1 MCLSSR
7 IDRMRCFR
15 LAKKSPK
22 SVGIRENGSR
32 FWWQRR
38 AGDCEAPL
46 PPKRQRRRWSDRVA
60 SRRGE
65 RRQEFPP
72 CLVYLFHIYH
82 HKREEEGEE
91 EEIIITGR
99 YVCMHV
105 FVRVLFLFEVLRMV
119 VLCCWS
125 GGRKI
130 NTYTSCFFVCF
141 SFFGSVASAAAA
153 ASDSGKCVSAVLVWR
168 RNGMLA
174 SGREKALELKIRFF
188 RILKKLTFLMILFYQ
203 GLVRWMFCWG
213 Q

>member
-15 LAKKSPK
+15 LAKKWLK
-22 SVGIRENGSR
+22 SVGICENGSR
-32 FWWQRR
+32 FWWKRR

-82 HKREEEGEE
+82 HKREEEEGEE

-105 FVRVLFLFEVLRMV
+105 FVRVLFVFEVLRMV

-141 SFFGSVASAAAA
+141 SFFGSVASAAA